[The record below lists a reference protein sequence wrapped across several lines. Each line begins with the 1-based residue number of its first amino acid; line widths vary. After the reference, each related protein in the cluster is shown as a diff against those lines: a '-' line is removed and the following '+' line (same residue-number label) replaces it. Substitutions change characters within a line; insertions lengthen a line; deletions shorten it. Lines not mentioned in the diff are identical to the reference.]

1 MNASNT
7 ETRVK
12 VLYEIAM
19 AIGNT
24 LDEKQLLNDCLKVI
38 LRKLNGLVISFYDQP
53 SQAVLMALPRRGM
66 KPHYVDRL
74 VSLIDDEKNHL
85 AASGFVKSWQND
97 DNLLQYAFK
106 VSQVGWLTLVSA
118 KPIDELTLSSLG
130 PVCDKLAT
138 SLSSCRT
145 NQQLIEKEQNLQTAL
160 YNLKKAQQSRDS
172 FLANMSHEIRTPL
185 NGILGFLH
193 QLEDT
198 DLDNQ
203 QQHYLSIIK
212 HSSDTLVGIIND
224 ILDFSK
230 MDAGKLALES
240 EPFHLLDTVTPIIE
254 LFRARASQQDTC
266 VEFVQQGAIPRQIK
280 GDSLRLKQVVS
291 NLVSNAIKFSVGGKV
306 TVMLTAEQ
314 LENSN
319 DVRVMLKVQ
328 DTGIGIPADKLAT
341 LGQPFVQAEGSTTRN
356 FGGTGLGLAICK
368 GLLALMGSALNIES
382 EVGKGSCF
390 YFSWTAQVV
399 NSDAAEKT
407 KPQLVNSHSLNYQGK
422 RILLVE
428 DNKVN
433 QMLMKAILAKMQIMP
448 DIAEDGQ
455 QALDNY
461 IAKQG
466 QYDLILM
473 DINMPVMDGVESTQ
487 HIRQYEV
494 DHALTVTPIVALTA
508 NVLRGDR
515 ERYMAQQID
524 EVLGKPIDMPKL
536 HAVLEQFMG

>member
-1 MNASNT
+1 MNTSNT

-24 LDEKQLLNDCLKVI
+24 LDEKQLLNDCLKVV
-38 LRKLNGLVISFYDQP
+38 LRKLNGLVISFYDQA
-53 SQAVLMALPRRGM
+53 SQTVLMALPRRGM
-66 KPHYVDRL
+66 KPDYVERL
-74 VSLIDDEKNHL
+74 ASLILDETTHL
-85 AASGFVKSWQND
+85 SASGFVKSWMND
-97 DNLLQYAFK
+97 DNLFQYAFK
-106 VSQVGWLTLVSA
+106 INQMGWLTLVSA

-138 SLSSCRT
+138 SIRSCRT

-160 YNLKKAQQSRDS
+160 YNLRKAQQSRDS

-198 DLDNQ
+198 ALDSQ

-230 MDAGKLALES
+230 MDAGKLTLES

-254 LFRARASQQDTC
+254 LFRAKASQQDTC
-266 VEFVQQGAIPRQIK
+266 VEFVQQGVVPRHIK

-314 LENSN
+314 LENSS
-319 DVRVMLKVQ
+319 DVRVAVKVQ

-341 LGQPFVQAEGSTTRN
+341 LGQPFVQAEDSTTRN

-368 GLLALMGSALNIES
+368 GLLDLMGSSLQIES
-382 EVGKGSCF
+382 EEGKGSCF
-390 YFSWTAQVV
+390 YFSWIAQVV
-399 NSDAAEKT
+399 NRNAHDNVN
-407 KPQLVNSHSLNYQGK
+407 PILVNTPNLNYQGK

-433 QMLMKAILAKMQIMP
+433 QMLMKAILAKMQINP

-455 QALDNY
+455 QALDKY
-461 IAKQG
+461 IDKQG

-487 HIRQYEV
+487 KIRQHESEYRL
-494 DHALTVTPIVALTA
+494 AVTPIVALTA

-515 ERYMAQQID
+515 EKYMAQSMD

-536 HAVLEQFMG
+536 HAVFEQFIG